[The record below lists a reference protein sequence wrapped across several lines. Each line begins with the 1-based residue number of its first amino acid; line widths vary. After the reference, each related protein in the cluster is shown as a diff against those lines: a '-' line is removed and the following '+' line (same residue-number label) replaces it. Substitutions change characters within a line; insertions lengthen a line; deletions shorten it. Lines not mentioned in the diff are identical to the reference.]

1 MQPAAIRVDR
11 FGGARPR
18 SGSRLLQNFEARAAD
33 NCRLWSG
40 ELGAWRKPS
49 QVFGV
54 GTNYLTF
61 SNAFQNAAWTQ
72 NALNG
77 VTGNAT
83 TAPDGSVTA
92 EKLLENTANAFH
104 FVQQFVTK
112 PPVSDYWF
120 GAVSVKAA
128 ERGFAWMQLTDGV
141 SAAFFCVDLSTGAL
155 SQQTVT
161 GAFSDASF
169 NVVNEGSGWWRMWLT
184 VKTAST
190 STLGLGVGPALNATT
205 LSYAGTLNSG
215 IYVDGG
221 QIRKSNK
228 FGPYRETLATALPN
242 DPQTIYGFRTTWFV
256 FDEVAN
262 LASAPLSADTVDTTY
277 FTRASGE
284 PRVTYT
290 PIAEDTT
297 GSGDLPRSSFSMGL
311 PVPTS
316 PPVVVASSSTGTI
329 TAASAQIA
337 STGASTASSYTM
349 VGVTTDGR
357 TVRGKFH
364 FKTNITTLVNQRATV
379 RFVITRSGFTGEIAA
394 MEQNLSFSPPSGS
407 PESQDVEYTLEF
419 DDAPPAGT
427 YNYVATVQIVFV
439 GGGSFTATYEHNG
452 ATMRYTQTTV
462 TSTAHGRVV
471 GDTVKIADVAGM
483 EAINTG
489 STEVVGVPTA
499 NTFIIDIDS
508 QGQTYTSGGVWTQVY
523 QDEDLEEVA
532 YVMTWLST
540 IGSKVLE
547 GPPSSPSNII
557 TRGDGQL
564 VQLSLINTSPPV
576 DGGSYN
582 LSGKRI
588 YRTNVRSDLGAN
600 YQFVAELVVGATSYN
615 DTTRDVALG
624 EVLPSSDWIKP
635 PTTMQ
640 GVIELSN
647 GVLAAFNGKDVC
659 FSEPYQPHAW
669 PVKYRLTAFST
680 VVGLVATGASIVV
693 VTLGKPH
700 FIHGTTPG
708 EMEMIKIEAAQPCV
722 SARGI
727 VDMGYAAV
735 YPGDDGLV
743 SITSGAV
750 DIVTREHFTKEE
762 WNDLNPSSIIAA
774 EHDGRYVAFYTK
786 TDGTQGGFI
795 IDPKETMAKVTFL
808 DFGASAVWTDPK
820 TGDLYAL
827 IDEYIC
833 KWDSA
838 DDYYDFR
845 WHSKTFEMPT
855 CNMAWAR
862 IQASDYPVS
871 FDLYANQDPSNQD
884 TLALLT
890 SLEVNDARPFRLPAD
905 YLATLYEFEL
915 RGNGDGRVKQV
926 DIATSIEELTRGG

>member
-18 SGSRLLQNFEARAAD
+18 AGSRLLQSFEARAAD

-40 ELGAWRKPS
+40 ELGAWRRPS
-49 QVFGV
+49 RVFPV
-54 GTNYLTF
+54 GRNYLTN
-61 SNAFQNAAWTQ
+61 SNAFQNVAWTQ
-72 NALNG
+72 TGLNG

-92 EKLLENTANAFH
+92 DKLLESTANSQHKIAQTISKSSVAEFW
-104 FVQQFVTK
+104 T
-112 PPVSDYWF
+112 
-120 GAVSVKAA
+120 GAVSAKAS
-128 ERGFAWMQLTDGV
+128 ERGYAWLAVGAGADFALVVVNLATGVQSSLQLGGVVTAPSVFIEAEAFGFWRIHLTTLTSAASTIALTAGISTDG
-141 SAAFFCVDLSTGAL
+141 
-155 SQQTVT
+155 
-161 GAFSDASF
+161 
-169 NVVNEGSGWWRMWLT
+169 
-184 VKTAST
+184 
-190 STLGLGVGPALNATT
+190 TT
-205 LSYAGTLNSG
+205 ISYAGTSNNG
-215 IYVDGG
+215 IFIDGASL
-221 QIRKSNK
+221 RKSDIP
-228 FGPYRETLATALPN
+228 GPYRETLATALPN

-277 FTRASGE
+277 FTRVSGE
-284 PRVTYT
+284 PRVTYS

-316 PPVVVASSSTGTI
+316 PPVVVASSSTGVI
-329 TAASAQIA
+329 TGASAQIS

-357 TVRGKFH
+357 TIRGKFH
-364 FKTNITTLVNQRATV
+364 FKTNISTLVNQRATV

-394 MEQNLSFSPPSGS
+394 MEQNLSFTPPSGS
-407 PESQDVEYTLEF
+407 PQSQDVEYTLEF

-439 GGGSFTATYEHNG
+439 GGGAFTATYSHNG
-452 ATMRYTQTTV
+452 ATMRYTQTSV
-462 TSTAHGRVV
+462 TSVAHGRVV
-471 GDTVKIADVAGM
+471 GDTVQIAGVAGM

-489 STEVVGVPTA
+489 STEVVAVPNA
-499 NTFIIDIDS
+499 NTFIVDIDS
-508 QGQTYTSGGVWTQVY
+508 QGQAYTSGGVWTQVY
-523 QDEDLEEVA
+523 ADEDLEEVA

-576 DGGSYN
+576 DGGTYN

-600 YQFVAELVVGATSYN
+600 YQFVAELTVGTSSYN
-615 DTTRDVALG
+615 DTIRDVELG
-624 EVLPSSDWIKP
+624 EVLPSTDWLKP
-635 PTTMQ
+635 PSTMR

-708 EMEMIKIEAAQPCV
+708 EMEMIKIEAAQPCI
-722 SARGI
+722 APLGI

-743 SITSGAV
+743 SINSGAV

-786 TDGTQGGFI
+786 ADGTQGGFVL
-795 IDPKETMAKVTFL
+795 DPKEAAAKLTFL
-808 DFGASAVWTDPK
+808 DFGASAVWTNPK
-820 TGDLYAL
+820 TGDLHAL

-838 DDYYDFR
+838 DDFYDFR
-845 WHSKTFEMPT
+845 WHSKTFETPT
-855 CNMAWAR
+855 CNMGWAR
-862 IQASDYPVS
+862 IQASDYPITL
-871 FDLYANQDPSNQD
+871 DLYANQDPANPD
-884 TLALLT
+884 TLSLVT
-890 SLEVNDARPFRLPAD
+890 STEVKDARHFRLPGD
-905 YLATLYEFEL
+905 YLASLYEFEL
-915 RGNGDGRVKQV
+915 RGNGEGRVKQV
-926 DIATSIEELTRGG
+926 DIATSIEDVTRGG